1 MDIRKKVRNEK
12 YFNYETTT
20 TQSGTNTRDLDI
32 NEMEELDPIL
42 IEDVEEDGTAQKGE
56 KLKTWIDSILTWG
69 EKGAD
74 VYGKLKNGAK
84 VYDEGDAYEIYPE
97 DKDSEKYNK
106 KLRTWLIATGIIV
119 ALVILVLVIM
129 KKKNAGKGK

>member
-1 MDIRKKVRNEK
+1 M
-12 YFNYETTT
+12 
-20 TQSGTNTRDLDI
+20 
-32 NEMEELDPIL
+32 
-42 IEDVEEDGTAQKGE
+42 
-56 KLKTWIDSILTWG
+56 
-69 EKGAD
+69 
-74 VYGKLKNGAK
+74 
-84 VYDEGDAYEIYPE
+84 YDEGDAYEIYPE